1 MMDLDGQVKIVKLG
15 LGDQLKM
22 VKPIPCI
29 YVKEKTIRDW
39 FAKLDSE
46 VNEFK
51 EAVLQGYRSLNR
63 RADAGM
69 IQGISIMD
77 KPIDK
82 VSLSDFI
89 LAAHDYNGQKA
100 YEQAQKWHIAEERAD
115 VVTVLTSMMRA
126 LDIDD
131 KMVQEAQEC
140 VNQSNRRK
148 GRW

>member
-1 MMDLDGQVKIVKLG
+1 MERDKQFKIVKLG
-15 LGDQLKM
+15 LGEQLKM

-51 EAVLQGYRSLNR
+51 EAVLQGYLSLNR

-69 IQGISIMD
+69 VQGISI
-77 KPIDK
+77 KNRPLDK
-82 VSLSDFI
+82 VSLSAFI
-89 LAAHDYNGQKA
+89 QAVRGYDEQKA
-100 YEQAQKWHIAEERAD
+100 YEQAQKRHIAEERAD

-131 KMVQEAQEC
+131 KTVQEAQEC
-140 VNQSNRRK
+140 VNQSNHRK

>member
-1 MMDLDGQVKIVKLG
+1 MMDPDKQFRIVKLG
-15 LGDQLKM
+15 LGEQLKV

-46 VNEFK
+46 INEFK
-51 EAVLQGYRSLNR
+51 EAVLQGYLSLNR

-69 IQGISIMD
+69 VQGISVMD
-77 KPIDK
+77 RPIDEA
-82 VSLSDFI
+82 SLSALI
-89 LAAHDYNGQKA
+89 QAAQGLDEQKA
-100 YEQAQKWHIAEERAD
+100 YEQAQKRHIAAERAD

-131 KMVQEAQEC
+131 KTVQEAQEC
-140 VNQSNRRK
+140 VNQSNHRK

>member
-1 MMDLDGQVKIVKLG
+1 MIDLDGQVKV
-15 LGDQLKM
+15 

-39 FAKLDSE
+39 FAKLDGE
-46 VNEFK
+46 INEFK
-51 EAVLQGYRSLNR
+51 EAVLQGYLSLNR

-69 IQGISIMD
+69 VQGISIMD

-82 VSLSDFI
+82 ITMTDFV
-89 LAAHDYNGQKA
+89 LAAHDYDGQRA
-100 YEQAQKWHIAEERAD
+100 HEQAQKWRIAEERAD

-131 KMVQEAQEC
+131 KTVQEAQEC
-140 VNQSNRRK
+140 VNQSNHRK

>member
-1 MMDLDGQVKIVKLG
+1 MMDLDG
-15 LGDQLKM
+15 QLKM

-51 EAVLQGYRSLNR
+51 EAVLQGYHSLNR
-63 RADAGM
+63 QADAGM
-69 IQGISIMD
+69 IQGLSITNQ
-77 KPIDK
+77 PIDK
-82 VSLSDFI
+82 ISLSDFVQ
-89 LAAHDYNGQKA
+89 AARDFDRQKA
-100 YEQAQKWHIAEERAD
+100 YEQAQKWRIAEERAD

-126 LDIDD
+126 LNIDD
-131 KMVQEAQEC
+131 KTVQEAQEC
-140 VNQSNRRK
+140 VNQSNHRK

>member
-1 MMDLDGQVKIVKLG
+1 MMEPDKQFRIVKLG
-15 LGDQLKM
+15 LGEQLKM

-69 IQGISIMD
+69 VQGISIMD
-77 KPIDK
+77 RPIDE
-82 VSLSDFI
+82 VSLSAFI
-89 LAAHDYNGQKA
+89 QAVQGFDEQKA

-115 VVTVLTSMMRA
+115 VVTVLTSMMRV

-131 KMVQEAQEC
+131 KTVQEAQEC
-140 VNQSNRRK
+140 VNQSNHRK

>member
-1 MMDLDGQVKIVKLG
+1 MIDLDGLVKV
-15 LGDQLKM
+15 

-29 YVKEKTIRDW
+29 YVREETIRDW

-46 VNEFK
+46 INEFK
-51 EAVLQGYRSLNR
+51 EAVLQGYLSLNR

-69 IQGISIMD
+69 VQGISVMD
-77 KPIDK
+77 RPIDEA
-82 VSLSDFI
+82 SLSALIQADQG
-89 LAAHDYNGQKA
+89 LDEQRAH
-100 YEQAQKWHIAEERAD
+100 EQAQKWHIAEERAD

-131 KMVQEAQEC
+131 KTVQEAQEC
-140 VNQSNRRK
+140 VNQSNHRK

>member
-1 MMDLDGQVKIVKLG
+1 MMDLDG
-15 LGDQLKM
+15 QLKM

-51 EAVLQGYRSLNR
+51 EAVLQGYLSLNR
-63 RADAGM
+63 QADAGM
-69 IQGISIMD
+69 VQGLSIMGQ
-77 KPIDK
+77 PIDK
-82 VSLSDFI
+82 VSVFDFVQ
-89 LAAHDYNGQKA
+89 AARDFDRQKA
-100 YEQAQKWHIAEERAD
+100 YEQAQKWRIAEERAD

-126 LDIDD
+126 LGIDD
-131 KMVQEAQEC
+131 KTVQEAQEC
-140 VNQSNRRK
+140 VNQSNHRK

>member
-1 MMDLDGQVKIVKLG
+1 MMEPDKQFKIVKLG

-69 IQGISIMD
+69 VQGISIMD
-77 KPIDK
+77 RPIDE
-82 VSLSDFI
+82 VSLSAFI
-89 LAAHDYNGQKA
+89 QAVQGFDEQKA

-115 VVTVLTSMMRA
+115 VVTVLTSMMRV

-131 KMVQEAQEC
+131 KTVQEAQEC
-140 VNQSNRRK
+140 VNQSNHRK

>member
-1 MMDLDGQVKIVKLG
+1 MIDLDGLVKV
-15 LGDQLKM
+15 

-29 YVKEKTIRDW
+29 YVREETIRDW

-46 VNEFK
+46 INEFK
-51 EAVLQGYRSLNR
+51 EAVLQGYLSLNR

-69 IQGISIMD
+69 VQGISVMD
-77 KPIDK
+77 RPIDEA
-82 VSLSDFI
+82 SLSALIQADQG
-89 LAAHDYNGQKA
+89 LDEQKA
-100 YEQAQKWHIAEERAD
+100 YEQAQKRHIAAERAD

-131 KMVQEAQEC
+131 KIVQEAQEC
-140 VNQSNRRK
+140 VNQSNHRK

>member
-1 MMDLDGQVKIVKLG
+1 MTEADKQFKIAKLG

-22 VKPIPCI
+22 VKPVPCI

-69 IQGISIMD
+69 IQGISIMGQ
-77 KPIDK
+77 PIDK
-82 VSLSDFI
+82 VSVFDFVQV
-89 LAAHDYNGQKA
+89 ARDFDRQKA
-100 YEQAQKWHIAEERAD
+100 YEQAQKWRIAEERAD

-131 KMVQEAQEC
+131 KTVQEAQEC
-140 VNQSNRRK
+140 VNQSNHRK

>member
-1 MMDLDGQVKIVKLG
+1 MIDLDGQVKV
-15 LGDQLKM
+15 

-51 EAVLQGYRSLNR
+51 EAVLQGYLSLNR
-63 RADAGM
+63 RPDAG
-69 IQGISIMD
+69 IVQGISIMD
-77 KPIDK
+77 LPIDM
-82 VSLSDFI
+82 VSLFDFI
-89 LAAHDYNGQKA
+89 LAARSYDGQRSC
-100 YEQAQKWHIAEERAD
+100 EQARKRRIAEERAD

-131 KMVQEAQEC
+131 KTVQEAQEC
-140 VNQSNRRK
+140 VNQSNHRK

>member
-1 MMDLDGQVKIVKLG
+1 MMDLDGQVKVVKLG
-15 LGDQLKM
+15 LGEQLKM

-82 VSLSDFI
+82 ITMTDFV
-89 LAAHDYNGQKA
+89 LAAHDYDGQRA
-100 YEQAQKWHIAEERAD
+100 HEQAQKWRIAEERAD

>member
-1 MMDLDGQVKIVKLG
+1 MMERDKQFKIVKLG
-15 LGDQLKM
+15 LGEQLKM
-22 VKPIPCI
+22 VRPIPCI

-82 VSLSDFI
+82 ITMTDFV
-89 LAAHDYNGQKA
+89 LAARDFDRQRAH
-100 YEQAQKWHIAEERAD
+100 EQAQKWRIAEERAD

-131 KMVQEAQEC
+131 KTVQEAQEC
-140 VNQSNRRK
+140 VNQSNHRK

>member
-1 MMDLDGQVKIVKLG
+1 MDLDG
-15 LGDQLKM
+15 QLKM

-51 EAVLQGYRSLNR
+51 EAVLQGYHSLNR
-63 RADAGM
+63 QADAGM
-69 IQGISIMD
+69 IQGLSITNQ
-77 KPIDK
+77 PIDK
-82 VSLSDFI
+82 ISLSDFVQ
-89 LAAHDYNGQKA
+89 AARDFDRQKA
-100 YEQAQKWHIAEERAD
+100 YEQAQKWRIAEERAD

-126 LDIDD
+126 LNIDD
-131 KMVQEAQEC
+131 KTVQEAQEC
-140 VNQSNRRK
+140 VNQSNHRK

>member
-1 MMDLDGQVKIVKLG
+1 MMDLDGQV
-15 LGDQLKM
+15 KM

-82 VSLSDFI
+82 ITMTDFV
-89 LAAHDYNGQKA
+89 LAAHDYDGQRA
-100 YEQAQKWHIAEERAD
+100 HEQAQKWRIAEERAD

-131 KMVQEAQEC
+131 KTVQEAQEC

>member
-1 MMDLDGQVKIVKLG
+1 MEPDKQFKIVKLG

-69 IQGISIMD
+69 VQGISIMD
-77 KPIDK
+77 RPIDE
-82 VSLSDFI
+82 VSLSAFI
-89 LAAHDYNGQKA
+89 QAVQGFDEQKA

-115 VVTVLTSMMRA
+115 VVTVLTSMMRV

-131 KMVQEAQEC
+131 KTVQEAQEC
-140 VNQSNRRK
+140 VNQSNHRK

>member
-15 LGDQLKM
+15 LGEQLKM

-82 VSLSDFI
+82 ITMTDFV
-89 LAAHDYNGQKA
+89 LAAHDYDGQRA
-100 YEQAQKWHIAEERAD
+100 HEQAQKWRIAEERAD

-131 KMVQEAQEC
+131 KTVQEAQEC

>member
-1 MMDLDGQVKIVKLG
+1 MMDLDG
-15 LGDQLKM
+15 QLKM

-51 EAVLQGYRSLNR
+51 EAVLQGYHSLNR
-63 RADAGM
+63 QADAGM
-69 IQGISIMD
+69 IQGISMMNQ
-77 KPIDK
+77 PIDK
-82 VSLSDFI
+82 ITIADFV
-89 LAAHDYNGQKA
+89 LAARDYDGRRA
-100 YEQAQKWHIAEERAD
+100 YEQAQKRRIAEERAD
-115 VVTVLTSMMRA
+115 VVTVLTSMMKA

-131 KMVQEAQEC
+131 KTVQEAQEC
-140 VNQSNRRK
+140 VNQSNHRK

>member
-1 MMDLDGQVKIVKLG
+1 MMEPDKQFKIVKLG

-69 IQGISIMD
+69 VKGISIMD
-77 KPIDK
+77 RPIDE
-82 VSLSDFI
+82 VSLSAFI
-89 LAAHDYNGQKA
+89 QAVQGFDEQKA

-115 VVTVLTSMMRA
+115 VVTVLTSMMRV

-131 KMVQEAQEC
+131 KTVQEAQEC
-140 VNQSNRRK
+140 VNQSNHRK

>member
-1 MMDLDGQVKIVKLG
+1 MDLDGQVKIVKLG
-15 LGDQLKM
+15 LGGQLKM

-82 VSLSDFI
+82 ITMTDFV
-89 LAAHDYNGQKA
+89 LAAHDYGGQKA
-100 YEQAQKWHIAEERAD
+100 HEQAQKWRIAEERAD

-131 KMVQEAQEC
+131 KTVQEAQEC

>member
-1 MMDLDGQVKIVKLG
+1 MIDLDGLVKV
-15 LGDQLKM
+15 

-51 EAVLQGYRSLNR
+51 EAVLQGYLSLNR
-63 RADAGM
+63 QADAGM
-69 IQGISIMD
+69 VQGLSIMGQS
-77 KPIDK
+77 IDK
-82 VSLSDFI
+82 VSVFDFVQV
-89 LAAHDYNGQKA
+89 ARDFDRQKA
-100 YEQAQKWHIAEERAD
+100 YEQAQKWRIAEERAD

-126 LDIDD
+126 LGIDD
-131 KMVQEAQEC
+131 KTVQEAQER
-140 VNQSNRRK
+140 VNQSNHRK

>member
-1 MMDLDGQVKIVKLG
+1 MTEADKQFKIAKLG
-15 LGDQLKM
+15 LEDQLKM
-22 VKPIPCI
+22 VKPVPCI

-69 IQGISIMD
+69 IQGISITD
-77 KPIDK
+77 QPIDK

-89 LAAHDYNGQKA
+89 LAAHDYNGQRA
-100 YEQAQKWHIAEERAD
+100 HEQAQKWRIAEERAD
-115 VVTVLTSMMRA
+115 VVTVLTAMMRA

-131 KMVQEAQEC
+131 KTVQEAQEC
-140 VNQSNRRK
+140 VNQSNHRK

>member
-1 MMDLDGQVKIVKLG
+1 MDLDGQVKIVKLG
-15 LGDQLKM
+15 LGEQLKM

-82 VSLSDFI
+82 ITMTDFV
-89 LAAHDYNGQKA
+89 LAAHDYDGQRA
-100 YEQAQKWHIAEERAD
+100 HEQAQKWRIAEERAD

-131 KMVQEAQEC
+131 KTVQEAQEC

>member
-1 MMDLDGQVKIVKLG
+1 MIDLDGLVKV
-15 LGDQLKM
+15 

-29 YVKEKTIRDW
+29 YVREKTIRDW

-46 VNEFK
+46 INELK
-51 EAVLQGYRSLNR
+51 EAVLQGYLSLNR

-69 IQGISIMD
+69 VQGISVMNR
-77 KPIDK
+77 PIDEA
-82 VSLSDFI
+82 SLSALI
-89 LAAHDYNGQKA
+89 QAAQGLDEQKA
-100 YEQAQKWHIAEERAD
+100 YEQAQKRHIAAERAD

-131 KMVQEAQEC
+131 KTVQEAQER
-140 VNQSNRRK
+140 VNQSNHRK

>member
-1 MMDLDGQVKIVKLG
+1 MEPDKQFRIVKLG
-15 LGDQLKM
+15 LGEQLKM

-69 IQGISIMD
+69 VQGISIMD
-77 KPIDK
+77 RPIDE
-82 VSLSDFI
+82 VSLSAFI
-89 LAAHDYNGQKA
+89 QAVQGFDEQKA

-115 VVTVLTSMMRA
+115 VVTVLTSMMRV

-131 KMVQEAQEC
+131 KTVQEAQEC
-140 VNQSNRRK
+140 VNQSNHRK

>member
-1 MMDLDGQVKIVKLG
+1 MMEPDKQFRIVKLG
-15 LGDQLKM
+15 LEEQLKM

-63 RADAGM
+63 RADVGM

-82 VSLSDFI
+82 ITMTDFI
-89 LAAHDYNGQKA
+89 LAAHDYDGQRA
-100 YEQAQKWHIAEERAD
+100 HEQAQKWRIAEERAD

-131 KMVQEAQEC
+131 KTVQEAQEC
-140 VNQSNRRK
+140 VNQSNHRK

>member
-1 MMDLDGQVKIVKLG
+1 MMDLDG
-15 LGDQLKM
+15 QLKM

-51 EAVLQGYRSLNR
+51 EAVLQGYHSLNR
-63 RADAGM
+63 QADAGM
-69 IQGISIMD
+69 IQGLSITNQ
-77 KPIDK
+77 PIDK
-82 VSLSDFI
+82 ISLSDFAQ
-89 LAAHDYNGQKA
+89 AARDFDRQKA
-100 YEQAQKWHIAEERAD
+100 YEQAQKWRIAEERAD

-126 LDIDD
+126 LNIND
-131 KMVQEAQEC
+131 KTVQEAQEC
-140 VNQSNRRK
+140 VNQSNHRK

>member
-1 MMDLDGQVKIVKLG
+1 MMEPDKQFRIIKLG
-15 LGDQLKM
+15 LGEQLKT

-89 LAAHDYNGQKA
+89 LAAHDYDGQKA
-100 YEQAQKWHIAEERAD
+100 YEEAQKWRIAEERAD

>member
-1 MMDLDGQVKIVKLG
+1 MTDLDR
-15 LGDQLKM
+15 QLKV

-29 YVKEKTIRDW
+29 YVNEKTIRDW

-51 EAVLQGYRSLNR
+51 EAVLQGYHSLNR

-69 IQGISIMD
+69 VQGLSIMGQ
-77 KPIDK
+77 PIDK
-82 VSLSDFI
+82 VSVFDFVQV
-89 LAAHDYNGQKA
+89 ARDFDRQKA
-100 YEQAQKWHIAEERAD
+100 YEQAQKWRIAEERAD

-131 KMVQEAQEC
+131 KTVQEAQEC
-140 VNQSNRRK
+140 VNQSNHRK

>member
-1 MMDLDGQVKIVKLG
+1 MIDLDGLVKV
-15 LGDQLKM
+15 

-29 YVKEKTIRDW
+29 YVREETIRDW

-46 VNEFK
+46 INEFK
-51 EAVLQGYRSLNR
+51 EAVLQGYLSLNR

-69 IQGISIMD
+69 VQGISVMD
-77 KPIDK
+77 RPIDEA
-82 VSLSDFI
+82 SLSALIQADQG
-89 LAAHDYNGQKA
+89 LDEQKA
-100 YEQAQKWHIAEERAD
+100 YEQVQKRHIAAERAD

-131 KMVQEAQEC
+131 KTVQEAQEC
-140 VNQSNRRK
+140 VNQSNHRK

>member
-1 MMDLDGQVKIVKLG
+1 MDLDG
-15 LGDQLKM
+15 QLKM

-51 EAVLQGYRSLNR
+51 EAVLQGYLSLNR
-63 RADAGM
+63 QADAGM
-69 IQGISIMD
+69 VQGLSIMGQS
-77 KPIDK
+77 IDK
-82 VSLSDFI
+82 VSVFDFVQV
-89 LAAHDYNGQKA
+89 ARDFDRQKA
-100 YEQAQKWHIAEERAD
+100 YEQAQKWRIAEERAD
-115 VVTVLTSMMRA
+115 VVTVLTSMMKA

-131 KMVQEAQEC
+131 KTVQEAQEC
-140 VNQSNRRK
+140 VNQSNHRK

>member
-1 MMDLDGQVKIVKLG
+1 MMDLDGQVKV
-15 LGDQLKM
+15 

-82 VSLSDFI
+82 ITMTDFV
-89 LAAHDYNGQKA
+89 LAAHDYDGQRA
-100 YEQAQKWHIAEERAD
+100 HEQAQKWRIAEERAD

>member
-22 VKPIPCI
+22 VKPVPCI

-46 VNEFK
+46 VNKFK

-89 LAAHDYNGQKA
+89 LAAHDYDGQRA
-100 YEQAQKWHIAEERAD
+100 CEQAQKWRIAEERAD

-131 KMVQEAQEC
+131 KTVQEAQEC

>member
-1 MMDLDGQVKIVKLG
+1 MDLGG
-15 LGDQLKM
+15 QLKM

-51 EAVLQGYRSLNR
+51 EAVLQGYHSLNR
-63 RADAGM
+63 QADAGM
-69 IQGISIMD
+69 VQGLSIMGQS
-77 KPIDK
+77 IDK
-82 VSLSDFI
+82 VSVFDFVQV
-89 LAAHDYNGQKA
+89 ARDFDRQKA
-100 YEQAQKWHIAEERAD
+100 YEQAQKWRIAEERAD
-115 VVTVLTSMMRA
+115 VVTVLTSMMKA

-131 KMVQEAQEC
+131 KTVQEAQEC
-140 VNQSNRRK
+140 VNQSNHRK